1 LTAQMLQKRVEKM
14 ANRDMRIGLL
24 VPSSNTTMEVDF
36 HRVIL
41 PGITVHTGR
50 LYLET
55 NSFDELMRMQ
65 EDVLRQAKCL
75 ATADVD
81 VIVYGCTGGSFAK
94 GVGYDLQLAH
104 AIEEATN
111 IPAVT
116 TSTALVDS
124 LRILGVKRVAFAA
137 PYPPHLME
145 AGRDFFSGNG
155 FEVLG
160 VRGLGIARNT
170 EIGRLAPESG
180 YDLAC
185 QVDGEHVEA
194 IILSCT
200 NWPVIGIIERIEKQ
214 LGKPVVSSNQASL
227 WGALRALHYSGKVT
241 NLGMLMQK
249 L

>member
-1 LTAQMLQKRVEKM
+1 M
-14 ANRDMRIGLL
+14 ANGCMRIGLL

-36 HRVIL
+36 HGL
-41 PGITVHTGR
+41 KPPGVTVHTGR

-75 ATADVD
+75 ATADVN

-94 GVGYDLQLAH
+94 GVGYDLQLAQ
-104 AIEEATN
+104 AIEDATG
-111 IPAVT
+111 IAAVT
-116 TSTALVDS
+116 TSTAVVEG
-124 LRILGVKRVAFAA
+124 LRTLGVKRVAFAA

-145 AGRDFFSGNG
+145 AAKDFFAGNG
-155 FEVLG
+155 FEVVRL
-160 VRGLGIARNT
+160 RGLGIARNT

-185 QVDGEHVEA
+185 QVDGEDVEA

-200 NWPVIGIIERIEKQ
+200 NWPVMGTIARIEKE

-227 WGALRALHYSGKVT
+227 WGALRVLRYSGEVP
-241 NLGMLMQK
+241 NLGLLMQR